1 MRLKRTGYKS
11 EWLIIEYRKSTG
23 WKIPWRKACGKT
35 KTETGRHQE
44 GSSLLEE
51 VEDTSR
57 GWRYPGANW
66 RWRILAGDGDI
77 RGRTA
82 RAVAALKFSR
92 KGKVAIRKCH
102 CTDIDR

>member
-57 GWRYPGANW
+57 GWRYPGANC
-66 RWRILAGDGDI
+66 AGC
-77 RGRTA
+77 RGTE
-82 RAVAALKFSR
+82 VQQEG
-92 KGKVAIRKCH
+92 KGCNTEMSLHRY
-102 CTDIDR
+102 